1 MQFKELQEKILE
13 VEMSYGEK
21 YGITIDEEYALL
33 KLYEEMGE
41 LSQAVLI
48 SRKKCRP
55 EKYPGDAVAKEK
67 LAEEMADVLG
77 LLITN
82 AKLLGVDLDAAIE
95 KKWLSRAGQIR
106 E

>member
-1 MQFKELQEKILE
+1 MEFKELQNKVFAVEKA
-13 VEMSYGEK
+13 YGK
-21 YGITIDEEYALL
+21 KFGIEIDEDYTLL

-41 LSQAVLI
+41 MSQAILI

-55 EKYPGDAVAKEK
+55 EKYPGEQEAKEK

-82 AKLLGVDLDAAIE
+82 AKLLNIDLEKALD
-95 KKWLSRAGQIR
+95 KKWLSRAEQ
-106 E
+106 

>member
-1 MQFKELQEKILE
+1 MEFKELQEKLFA
-13 VEMSYGEK
+13 VEKDYGK
-21 YGITIDEEYALL
+21 KFGITIDEDYTLL

-48 SRKKCRP
+48 NRKKCRP
-55 EKYPGDAVAKEK
+55 EKYPGAAEAKTK

-82 AKLLGVDLDAAIE
+82 AKLLDIDIE
-95 KKWLSRAGQIR
+95 EALQKKWLSRAGQ
-106 E
+106 

>member
-13 VEMSYGEK
+13 VEQAYGEK
-21 YGITIDEEYALL
+21 YGITIDEEYTLL

-55 EKYPGDAVAKEK
+55 EKYPGDQIAKEK

-82 AKLLGVDLDAAIE
+82 AKLLGVDLEAALQ
-95 KKWLSRAGQIR
+95 KKWLSRAEQR
-106 E
+106 

>member
-1 MQFKELQEKILE
+1 MDFKTLQEKILA
-13 VEMSYGEK
+13 VELAYGK
-21 YGITIDEEYALL
+21 KFGIKIDEDYTLL

-48 SRKKCRP
+48 NRKKCRP
-55 EKYPGDAVAKEK
+55 EKYPSAEIAKVK

-82 AKLLGVDLDAAIE
+82 AKLLDIDLEQALE
-95 KKWLSRAGQIR
+95 KKWLSRAGQ
-106 E
+106 

>member
-1 MQFKELQEKILE
+1 MEFKELQDRILT
-13 VEMSYGEK
+13 VERAYGK
-21 YGITIDEEYALL
+21 KFGIEIDSEYALL

-48 SRKKCRP
+48 SHKKCRP
-55 EKYPGDAVAKEK
+55 NKYPGEVVAKEK

-82 AKLLGVDLDAAIE
+82 AKLLDIDLEQALE
-95 KKWLSRAGQIR
+95 KKWLSN